1 MSLVFVITISYL
13 LSYSAFIFNGTPRK
27 VNKRRILTHITATR
41 SNDENNVEYITFVSS
56 NRLKIEEVKSIL
68 GSEFPFQLR
77 FEGLDLEEPQAT
89 PIEISQAKCKNACEL
104 VNGPVVVE
112 DTSLCFNALNGL
124 PGQYIKWFYEAL
136 GNEGLEKL
144 LAGFE
149 DRSAY
154 AECVLSFSL
163 GKGFPVKS
171 FVGIAEGKAFFFS
184 RFILHHLTFPINF
197 TGSIVPPTKKEGFGW
212 DPIFKPLGKDIT
224 FAEMDKTEKNLMSH
238 RYKAF
243 RQFKAYVND
252 RMDSFSREKMPP
264 PAIP

>member
-1 MSLVFVITISYL
+1 MLWILIVFASFLEYTA
-13 LSYSAFIFNGTPRK
+13 AFIPIDFS
-27 VNKRRILTHITATR
+27 VASNKQLTLQC
-41 SNDENNVEYITFVSS
+41 SDSCGDGDSITFVSS
-56 NRLKIEEVKSIL
+56 NILKIEEVKSIL
-68 GSEFPFQLR
+68 GTEFPFQLR

-89 PIEISQAKCKNACEL
+89 PIEISQAKCRNACEL
-104 VNGPVVVE
+104 VNGPIIVE

-124 PGQYIKWFYEAL
+124 PGQYIKWFYEAI

-163 GKGFPVKS
+163 GKGFPVRT
-171 FVGIAEGKAFFFS
+171 FVGIAEG
-184 RFILHHLTFPINF
+184 
-197 TGSIVPPTKKEGFGW
+197 SIVPPGKKEGFGW
-212 DPIFKPLGKDIT
+212 DPIFQPLGKNIT
-224 FAEMDKTEKNLMSH
+224 FAEMSKQEKNLMSH

-243 RQFKAYVND
+243 RQFKAYVNN

-264 PAIP
+264 PVNS

>member
-1 MSLVFVITISYL
+1 MKVLLVLLVLISYL
-13 LSYSAFIFNGTPRK
+13 LSYSAFIFTGTPRK
-27 VNKRRILTHITATR
+27 VNKRRILTHVTATR

-171 FVGIAEGKAFFFS
+171 FVGIAEGKILFLS
-184 RFILHHLTFPINF
+184 QIILHHIIFPITLQEALF
-197 TGSIVPPTKKEGFGW
+197 HRPRKKALVG
-212 DPIFKPLGKDIT
+212 IQYLS
-224 FAEMDKTEKNLMSH
+224 L
-238 RYKAF
+238 
-243 RQFKAYVND
+243 
-252 RMDSFSREKMPP
+252 
-264 PAIP
+264 